1 MNSLKIKFEISD
13 EKLYDLD
20 LVSKIERSRQDFND
34 GKGIVVKLEVLNDFW
49 K

>member
-1 MNSLKIKFEISD
+1 MNSIKIKFEISD

-20 LVSKIERSRQDFND
+20 FVSKIERSRQDFND
-34 GKGIVVKLEVLNDFW
+34 DKGIVVKLEVLNDFW